1 MGVPGDKWAFVTDPT
16 SGERRVQLL
25 KLSEA
30 DPVSGPFL
38 NRSAGRVAGVT
49 IINIIAGCISIRQ
62 ALILRYL
69 QRARE
74 MQTVIKWFAWA
85 HYRAEPLAE
94 LWRRRE
100 ELSQELSVIAGQI
113 DEQNRLASIAATTL
127 HN

>member
-1 MGVPGDKWAFVTDPT
+1 MGVPGDKWAFIIDPT

-30 DPVSGPFL
+30 DPVSGQFL
-38 NRSAGRVAGVT
+38 NRPVGRVAEVAM
-49 IINIIAGCISIRQ
+49 INVIAGCISIRQ

-85 HYRAEPLAE
+85 HYRGEPLAE
-94 LWRRRE
+94 YWRRRE
-100 ELSQELSVIAGQI
+100 ELSQQLSVIAGQI
-113 DEQNRLASIAATTL
+113 DEQNRLATIAATTL
-127 HN
+127 QN